1 MKKWSFK
8 TGDLLSDFNSYEI
21 VYDRTREMLP
31 FNAGD
36 CLKEVTSWFGCMCVV
51 GISML
56 PLSKILIV
64 KEKFE
69 DTYGVIRIRKS
80 KNRQHNDLKKKYK
93 RSVGQTTIYNTL
105 HIKLKIEEHEH
116 QKGKQFLLH

>member
-8 TGDLLSDFNSYEI
+8 TGDLLNDFNSYEI

-51 GISML
+51 GI
-56 PLSKILIV
+56 
-64 KEKFE
+64 
-69 DTYGVIRIRKS
+69 
-80 KNRQHNDLKKKYK
+80 
-93 RSVGQTTIYNTL
+93 
-105 HIKLKIEEHEH
+105 
-116 QKGKQFLLH
+116 

>member
-80 KNRQHNDLKKKYK
+80 KNRQHNDLKKKVQK
-93 RSVGQTTIYNTL
+93 ECRTNNDLQ
-105 HIKLKIEEHEH
+105 HITHKTKDRGTRTPE
-116 QKGKQFLLH
+116 G

>member
-1 MKKWSFK
+1 VPIVEQE
-8 TGDLLSDFNSYEI
+8 LL
-21 VYDRTREMLP
+21 TLA

-36 CLKEVTSWFGCMCVV
+36 CLKEMTSWFGCMCVV

-56 PLSKILIV
+56 SLSKILIF

-80 KNRQHNDLKKKYK
+80 KKN
-93 RSVGQTTIYNTL
+93 NTMT
-105 HIKLKIEEHEH
+105 
-116 QKGKQFLLH
+116 